1 MIELQRGDIL
11 KADAEALV
19 NTVNCVGVMGRGVAL
34 QFKKAF
40 PDNFKF
46 YERACEQGQ
55 VRPGT
60 MLVYDRER
68 LTAPRYIVN
77 FPTKRHWKGKS
88 RMEDIEAGLK
98 SLVRTVREL
107 GIRSIAVPPLGCGL
121 GGLRWSDVRPR
132 IESALGTVPNLE
144 VKLYEPAGA
153 PEAEKMVKHG
163 KKPDMTIGRA
173 ALLALIRRYLSAVM
187 DPFVSLLEVHKLMY
201 FLQESGQP
209 LRLKYEKAVY
219 GPYASNL
226 RHVLTAIEG
235 HFLTGYGDAEDNP
248 DKPLKLVQE
257 VAERAETFLAGHPKT
272 LTHFDRVVDL
282 IGGFETPYGMELLA
296 TVHWVAT
303 REDATTLDEVV
314 RKTYSW
320 NERKRTFSERN
331 IGVAWRVLKA
341 KCWL

>member
-11 KADAEALV
+11 KADAEAFV

-55 VRPGT
+55 VRPGA
-60 MLVYDRER
+60 MLVYDTER
-68 LTAPRYIVN
+68 LTAPRYIIN

-88 RMEDIEAGLK
+88 LMEDIDAGLK

-107 GIRSIAVPPLGCGL
+107 GIQSIAVPPLGCGL

-132 IESALGTVPNLE
+132 IESALGAVPNLE

-201 FLQESGQP
+201 FLQESGEP
-209 LRLKYEKAVY
+209 LRLKYQKAVY

-248 DKPLKLVQE
+248 DKPLKLDQKA
-257 VAERAETFLAGHPKT
+257 AERAETFLAGHPKT

-303 REDATTLDEVV
+303 REGATTLEDVV
-314 RKTYSW
+314 SKTYSW
-320 NERKRTFSERN
+320 NERKRAFSERN
-331 IGVAWRVLKA
+331 IGVAWKVLKA
-341 KCWL
+341 KGWL